1 MIALLTF
8 GGNGLVIVVN
18 DDILETFVAELLQA
32 RDGAPV
38 KLHRGSDAIYSAAED
53 DDASFMPFGQFG
65 LTFLGYGDRDALHVI

>member
-32 RDGAPV
+32 QDGAPV
-38 KLHRGSDAIYSAAED
+38 KLHR
-53 DDASFMPFGQFG
+53 
-65 LTFLGYGDRDALHVI
+65 